1 MARKQPLDTEAIAA
15 RALESPAVRE
25 ALRRRAE
32 RLLPRAQRLAYTAG
46 ANTFA
51 KSLRVEEG
59 VRPGTKAKG
68 GLQRPFARIVGDSSE
83 EVRIADAGAKLTR
96 RQILRR
102 AARG

>member
-1 MARKQPLDTEAIAA
+1 MARKQPLDVDALAA

-32 RLLPRAQRLAYTAG
+32 QLLPRAQRLAYTAG
-46 ANTFA
+46 ANSFA
-51 KSLRVEEG
+51 KSLRVEQG
-59 VRPGTKAKG
+59 TRPGTKAKN
-68 GLQRPFARIVGDSSE
+68 GLQRPFARVVGDSTDE
-83 EVRIADAGAKLTR
+83 IARADAAAKLTR